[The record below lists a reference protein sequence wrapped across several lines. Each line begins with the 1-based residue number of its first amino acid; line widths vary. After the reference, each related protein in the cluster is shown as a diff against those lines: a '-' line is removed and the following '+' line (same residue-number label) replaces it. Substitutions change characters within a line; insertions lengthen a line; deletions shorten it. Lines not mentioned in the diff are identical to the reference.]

1 MNDNIKDF
9 ILYDDEFRNLIP
21 PLSDDEYKRLEESCI
36 KEGVREPLVVWRL
49 DDGSAFLV
57 DGYNRSKIAMEH
69 GLRVETRDMH
79 FETRADAI
87 DWIINNQL
95 GRRNL
100 DAYQRVMLVLKLKP
114 VIAERAKENSLKNLK
129 QSDGQKSDARGRTDK
144 QLAKIAGVSSDT
156 IHKVET
162 IEKKASD
169 KTKQLVRSGKLSI
182 NQAYNSVHEKRP
194 DPVEVAKEEHK
205 KFEQDKAKH
214 IVSLKDAHTDKIN
227 QKIIDN
233 ALMQEFLKVLN
244 SFDSFM
250 LEHSVEDLENIADQ
264 IPEDEVKTY
273 VDRFENIHTFLT
285 IVKDKMIWR

>member
-21 PLSDDEYKRLEESCI
+21 PLSDEEYKQLEENCI
-36 KEGVREPLVVWRL
+36 RDGVRDPLVVWRL
-49 DDGSAFLV
+49 DDGSAFLI

-69 GLRVETRDMH
+69 GLRVETKDMH

-87 DWIINNQL
+87 AWIINNQL

-100 DAYQRVMLVLKLKP
+100 SAYDRSLLALKLKP
-114 VIAERAKENSLKNLK
+114 TIAEKAKERQTLGL
-129 QSDGQKSDARGRTDK
+129 KSDEGGRTDK
-144 QLAKIAGVSSDT
+144 TLGKIAGVGKDT

-169 KTKQLVRSGKLSI
+169 KTKQLVREGKLSI

-194 DPVEVAKEEHK
+194 DPINVAKEEHK

-214 IVSLKDAHTDKIN
+214 VVSLKDAQTDKIN

>member
-1 MNDNIKDF
+1 MSDIKDL

-21 PLSDDEYKRLEESCI
+21 PLSNEEYKQLEENCI
-36 KEGVREPLVVWRL
+36 RDGVRDPLVVWRL

-87 DWIINNQL
+87 AWIINNQL

-100 DAYQRVMLVLKLKP
+100 SAYDRSLLALKLKP
-114 VIAERAKENSLKNLK
+114 TIAEKAKKRMMSGKADPN
-129 QSDGQKSDARGRTDK
+129 QKSDEGLTSTALG
-144 QLAKIAGVSSDT
+144 KIAGVSHDT

-194 DPVEVAKEEHK
+194 DPVKEAKKEHKEFEKKKEESV
-205 KFEQDKAKH
+205 
-214 IVSLKDAHTDKIN
+214 VSLHEAKVDQIN
-227 QKIIDN
+227 QKIINN
-233 ALMQEFLKVLN
+233 ALLTEFLQILN
-244 SFDSFM
+244 KIDDFLISHNTDE
-250 LEHSVEDLENIADQ
+250 LEDMFKR
-264 IPEDEVKTY
+264 IPEDEKKDY
-273 VDRFENIHTFLT
+273 IDRIENYRMFFALVSTHLE
-285 IVKDKMIWR
+285 WRE